1 MNKVFIHRQEKS
13 INLYQA
19 KWVVVYLLKC
29 DYMLFVTKK
38 KVSTKKKFTLYYVLN
53 YLYNQDIK

>member
-1 MNKVFIHRQEKS
+1 MNKLFIHRQEKS

-19 KWVVVYLLKC
+19 KWVVCLLKC
-29 DYMLFVTKK
+29 NYMLFVTLILKK
-38 KVSTKKKFTLYYVLN
+38 NLFYILLN

>member
-19 KWVVVYLLKC
+19 KWVSGCISIKVWLHAIC
-29 DYMLFVTKK
+29 N
-38 KVSTKKKFTLYYVLN
+38 VSTKKKFILYYVLN

>member
-29 DYMLFVTKK
+29 DYMLFVTLVLKK
-38 KVSTKKKFTLYYVLN
+38 NLFYIMS
-53 YLYNQDIK
+53 